1 MQPELTIDDPNFEQ
15 RRNPRADLFQE
26 IACEADGVV
35 AYSQVADISVGGMFI
50 DLHNMPFPAGSRIT
64 TRFALRAEEPR
75 LALEAEVHYVQ
86 DRIGMGVRFVSVGER
101 ERDRIAGFVEE
112 STRRKRLGAPPVRK
126 SARVFVQVPIR
137 LRGSRSD
144 GPAFDEQTSIITLSK
159 HGACL
164 LCGYALEPGMK
175 LLLETPR
182 GGEFK
187 GNVVWVG
194 SEASRSAGQVGVQC
208 RGLAQWLGFQFP

>member
-1 MQPELTIDDPNFEQ
+1 
-15 RRNPRADLFQE
+15 
-26 IACEADGVV
+26 
-35 AYSQVADISVGGMFI
+35 VGG
-50 DLHNMPFPAGSRIT
+50 R
-64 TRFALRAEEPR
+64 
-75 LALEAEVHYVQ
+75 
-86 DRIGMGVRFVSVGER
+86 ER
-101 ERDRIAGFVEE
+101 ESIAGFVEE
-112 STRRKRLGAPPVRK
+112 FTRRKRQGAPPVRK

-137 LRGSRSD
+137 LRGAHSD

-159 HGACL
+159 HGACVL
-164 LCGYALEPGMK
+164 SGYALEPGMK